1 MGDDQ
6 HLPDGDFAMR
16 PNLADEACFCEPR
29 GERLARG
36 YLHRLVHDLKI
47 QSEETS
53 PAGYVEQQTIP
64 KIVM

>member
-1 MGDDQ
+1 
-6 HLPDGDFAMR
+6 MR